1 MTLPIAVAEGAV
13 VLAFVEAT
21 DSEDDPGIGAVPLPA
36 ELAIGVL
43 SNDFTVAVDGE
54 EVAGT

>member
-1 MTLPIAVAEGAV
+1 MTLPIAVAAWAV
-13 VLAFVEAT
+13 VLDLVEVVE
-21 DSEDDPGIGAVPLPA
+21 SEDTPELGAVPLPA

-43 SNDFTVAVDGE
+43 SNDFTVAVAGE